1 MGSNTALHIFKKKI
15 IMENSKGT
23 NSKVGKRGVSKRELI
38 KIKKGKKKFNIGCG
52 GDITNLG

>member
-1 MGSNTALHIFKKKI
+1 
-15 IMENSKGT
+15 MENSKGT